1 MDLVVF
7 ARATGLL
14 DMDYVK
20 INLRYTSINS
30 HAAKM
35 RLLGVTVI
43 NLPELITE
51 KITAK
56 LPTSETDK
64 PTIIAPFEL
73 REKYL
78 FEYSVSVTNGWYYKE
93 LTILYDN
100 SADIDMAL
108 VERIMA
114 NFRFDKLD
122 AALNANENT
131 SRSSIDFKGTEICS
145 ARSIKI
151 VGNGFQSVDRIR
163 MANDC
168 VINLSL
174 SFGALPKLKSLHS
187 AFRGCEELR
196 RIDLSGTD
204 ISNVTILDQMCA
216 ETRVKEIILDSGC
229 KLNVLTAQ
237 SMFYS
242 NSIIESFDM
251 NILGSNLTDISRMF
265 YKCAN
270 LKTLKIDW
278 TKLNNVKSIESFV
291 YNTGLEG
298 KIYIRDVEFSNLE
311 DVSEAFALSHISEV
325 LLENVSF
332 PKLTRASTVFS
343 GCTYLKKVQF
353 INCDFSS
360 LTHLRS
366 VFENCTSLEEIYIDD
381 KTKQTLNIMPKQS
394 LNSMFKCT
402 AIKSI
407 GLEHLN
413 ITNSCDLESTF
424 EGCAKLER
432 IEMPKCV
439 ETDDYSDYYCN
450 LSNTFRSCTALK
462 YIKMNDFKSTSS
474 SLTSLFYKCE
484 SLETVILN
492 NWSVP
497 KVTDLTQLFCGC
509 KSLKNIEMNNWHIAE
524 DKQRQFTKVGNHVYT
539 VGKPNEPSVVSASSM
554 FRDCSSLETLDI
566 DIFSNKI
573 ISGIDSMF
581 TGCTSLKT
589 LNLHGVK
596 ILKNYS
602 FFNNLT
608 KLDLSGCVSLE
619 TVELPLVDI
628 KYIGIELGENIKLR
642 KVRASKDNFKITFNI
657 QTDIE

>member
-14 DMDYVK
+14 DLDYVK

-30 HAAKM
+30 HATKM

-56 LPTSETDK
+56 LPTSKTDK
-64 PTIIAPFEL
+64 PTIIVPFEL

-78 FEYSVSVTNGWYYKE
+78 FEYSVNVMNGWYYKE

-122 AALNANENT
+122 AALNADENT
-131 SRSSIDFKGTEICS
+131 SRNSIDFKDTEVCS

-151 VGNGFQSVDRIR
+151 VGNRFQSVDRIR

-168 VINLSL
+168 VINLRL
-174 SFGALPKLKSLHS
+174 SFGALPKLTSLHS

-196 RIDLSGTD
+196 HIDLSGTD
-204 ISNVTILDQMCA
+204 ISSVTILDQMCA
-216 ETRVKEIILDSGC
+216 ETHVKEITLDSKC

-237 SMFYS
+237 SMFYNDS
-242 NSIIESFDM
+242 GIESFDM
-251 NILGSNLTDISRMF
+251 NILGSNLTDISKMF
-265 YKCAN
+265 CQCAN
-270 LKTLKIDW
+270 LTTLKIDW

-298 KIYIRDVEFSNLE
+298 KIHIRDVEFSNLE
-311 DVSEAFALSHISEV
+311 NVNEAFALSHISEV

-332 PKLTRASTVFS
+332 PKLTRVSSIFS

-366 VFENCTSLEEIYIDD
+366 VFENCSSLEEIYIDD
-381 KTKQTLNIMPKQS
+381 KTKQTLNKVPKQS
-394 LNSMFKCT
+394 LSSLFKGT

-407 GLEHLN
+407 DLKYLN

-424 EGCAKLER
+424 ESCTKLEK

-439 ETDDYSDYYCN
+439 ETEDYSDYYCN

-492 NWSVP
+492 NWSIP

-509 KSLKNIEMNNWHIAE
+509 KSLKNIEMNNWCIAE
-524 DKQRQFTKVGNHVYT
+524 DRPKYFTEVRDDKYAVKEDT
-539 VGKPNEPSVVSASSM
+539 KASVVVASSM
-554 FRDCSSLETLDI
+554 FRDCSSLEALDI

-581 TGCTSLKT
+581 IGCTSLKT
-589 LNLHGVK
+589 LNLHEVK

-608 KLDLSGCVSLE
+608 KIDLSTCVSLE

-628 KYIGIELGENIKLR
+628 KYIGVELGENIKLR
-642 KVRASKDNFKITFNI
+642 KVRASKDNFKITFNL

>member
-1 MDLVVF
+1 MDVVVV
-7 ARATGLL
+7 ARVTGLL
-14 DMDYVK
+14 DMDYDK

-30 HAAKM
+30 HATKM

-51 KITAK
+51 KITNK
-56 LPTSETDK
+56 LPTSKTDK

-73 REKYL
+73 REKFL
-78 FEYSVSVTNGWYYKE
+78 FEYSVNVINGWYSKE

-100 SADIDMAL
+100 SADIDMQL

-122 AALNANENT
+122 AALNADENT
-131 SRSSIDFKGTEICS
+131 SRSSIDFKDTEICS

-151 VGNGFQSVDRIR
+151 VGNGFQGVDRIR
-163 MANDC
+163 MANDS
-168 VINLSL
+168 VISLRL

-196 RIDLSGTD
+196 RMDFSGTD
-204 ISNVTILDQMCA
+204 ISSVTILDQMCA
-216 ETRVKEIILDSGC
+216 ETRVKELILDSGC

-237 SMFYS
+237 SMFYNDS
-242 NSIIESFDM
+242 CIESFDM
-251 NILGSNLTDISRMF
+251 NILGSNLTDISKMF
-265 YKCAN
+265 CQCAN

-298 KIYIRDVEFSNLE
+298 KIHIRDVEFSNLE
-311 DVSEAFALSHISEV
+311 DMNEAFALSHISEV

-332 PKLTRASTVFS
+332 PKLTRVSSIFS
-343 GCTYLKKVQF
+343 GCTELRKVQF
-353 INCDFSS
+353 INCDFSN

-394 LNSMFKCT
+394 LSGMFKGT

-407 GLEHLN
+407 DLGHLN

-424 EGCAKLER
+424 EGCDKLEK

-439 ETDDYSDYYCN
+439 DTENYSDYYCN

-484 SLETVILN
+484 SLETVILD

-497 KVTDLTQLFCGC
+497 KLTDLTQLFCGC
-509 KSLKNIEMNNWHIAE
+509 KSLKNLEMNNWHIAE
-524 DKQRQFTKVGNHVYT
+524 DRPKYFTEVKN
-539 VGKPNEPSVVSASSM
+539 GKYITQEDTKAPVVVASSM
-554 FRDCSSLETLDI
+554 FRDCSSLETLDV

-581 TGCTSLKT
+581 IGCTSLKT
-589 LNLHGVK
+589 LNLHDVK
-596 ILKNYS
+596 ILKNHS

-608 KLDLSGCVSLE
+608 KLDLSTCASLE

-628 KYIGIELGENIKLR
+628 KYIGVELGENIKLK
-642 KVRASKDNFKITFNI
+642 KVRASKDNFKITFNL
-657 QTDIE
+657 QTDIR

>member
-1 MDLVVF
+1 MDLVVV
-7 ARATGLL
+7 ARVTGLL
-14 DMDYVK
+14 DMDYDK

-30 HAAKM
+30 HATKM

-51 KITAK
+51 KITSK
-56 LPTSETDK
+56 LPTSKTDK

-73 REKYL
+73 REKFL
-78 FEYSVSVTNGWYYKE
+78 FEYSVNVINGWYSKE

-100 SADIDMAL
+100 SADIDMQL

-122 AALNANENT
+122 AALNADENT
-131 SRSSIDFKGTEICS
+131 SRSSIDFKDTEICS

-151 VGNGFQSVDRIR
+151 VGNGFQGVDRIR
-163 MANDC
+163 MANDS
-168 VINLSL
+168 VISLRL

-204 ISNVTILDQMCA
+204 IANVIILDQMCA
-216 ETRVKEIILDSGC
+216 ETRVKELILDSRC

-237 SMFYS
+237 SMFYNDS
-242 NSIIESFDM
+242 CIESFDM
-251 NILGSNLTDISRMF
+251 NILGSNLTDISKMF
-265 YKCAN
+265 CQCAN

-278 TKLNNVKSIESFV
+278 TKLNNIKSIESFV

-298 KIYIRDVEFSNLE
+298 KIHIRDVEFSNLE

-407 GLEHLN
+407 DLEHLN

-424 EGCAKLER
+424 EGCDKLEK

-439 ETDDYSDYYCN
+439 ETKDYSDYYCN

-509 KSLKNIEMNNWHIAE
+509 KSLKNLEMNNWHIAE
-524 DKQRQFTKVGNHVYT
+524 DRPKYFTEVRG
-539 VGKPNEPSVVSASSM
+539 GKYITQEDTKAPVVVASSM

-581 TGCTSLKT
+581 IGCTSLKT
-589 LNLHGVK
+589 LNLHDVK
-596 ILKNYS
+596 ILKNHS

-608 KLDLSGCVSLE
+608 KLDLSTCVSLE

-628 KYIGIELGENIKLR
+628 KYIGVELGENIKLR
-642 KVRASKDNFKITFNI
+642 KVIASKDNFKITFNL